1 MAGANNFFKPFFNL
15 SMLIIIKPNPKIGKI
30 LFATILD
37 FINVGGIQYRMTNIL
52 LNKDGKYVKL
62 DGISLKDLP
71 ANERV
76 WVYMIN
82 PNEIEVHRV
91 IEELKIPE
99 DYIRSALD
107 DEEGPRFDED
117 DDTHYTLTVFDIPVT
132 QRESDSDA
140 PYTTIPLSII
150 QKGNLTVTVCLQDNF
165 KFHEIKNGTLRRNI
179 LLDSPR
185 ITYQFLLA
193 FHSLYE
199 VYLRAI
205 DKTSTR
211 LESKLMESKDADTS
225 LRELM
230 RLKDGL
236 IYFSSS
242 LRQNNLVAEK
252 LMNQKG
258 LTEDD
263 VETLEN
269 IVVEIKQAFATCN
282 IQRELMNETMD
293 TYSNIV
299 NYQLAERMRLLT
311 IVTIILAIP
320 TLIAGIYGMN
330 VRLPFDQLPGLNA
343 FWIVIA
349 ATLIACIAT
358 AIWMVP
364 NRHVFNK
371 QKKKHRKHHKKK
383 EN

>member
-1 MAGANNFFKPFFNL
+1 
-15 SMLIIIKPNPKIGKI
+15 
-30 LFATILD
+30 
-37 FINVGGIQYRMTNIL
+37 MTNIL
-52 LNKDGKYVKL
+52 LNKDGKYIKIDNSNL
-62 DGISLKDLP
+62 RDLP
-71 ANERV
+71 TDERV
-76 WVYMIN
+76 WVQLIN

-91 IEELKIPE
+91 IDELKIPE
-99 DYIRSALD
+99 DFVRSALD
-107 DEEGPRFDED
+107 DEEGPRLDED
-117 DDTHYTLTVFDIPVT
+117 DDTHYTLTVFDIPVI

-165 KFHEIKNGTLRRNI
+165 KFHEIKHGTLRRNI
-179 LLDSPR
+179 LLDSQK

-205 DKTSTR
+205 DKSSTR
-211 LESKLMESKDADTS
+211 LESKLMESHDADSS

-230 RLKDGL
+230 RLKNAL
-236 IYFSSS
+236 IYFASS
-242 LRQNNLVAEK
+242 LRQNNIVAEK

-263 VETLEN
+263 IETLEN

-282 IQRELMNETMD
+282 LQRELMSETMG
-293 TYSNIV
+293 TYSNIIS
-299 NYQLAERMRLLT
+299 NQLAERMRLLT

-330 VRLPFDQLPGLNA
+330 IALPFDHLPHLWS
-343 FWIVIA
+343 FSLVIA
-349 ATLIACIAT
+349 VTLIVCIAT
-358 AIWMVP
+358 AIWMIP
-364 NRHVFNK
+364 NRHIFNK
-371 QKKKHRKHHKKK
+371 QKKKHRSSRRYKKK
-383 EN
+383 DGNN

>member
-1 MAGANNFFKPFFNL
+1 
-15 SMLIIIKPNPKIGKI
+15 
-30 LFATILD
+30 
-37 FINVGGIQYRMTNIL
+37 MTNIL
-52 LNKDGKYVKL
+52 LNQDGKYVKMDNTNL
-62 DGISLKDLP
+62 ANLPKD
-71 ANERV
+71 ERI
-76 WVYMIN
+76 WVQLIN
-82 PNEIEVHRV
+82 PNETEVHRV
-91 IEELKIPE
+91 IDELKIPE
-99 DYIRSALD
+99 DFVRSALD
-107 DEEGPRFDED
+107 DEEGPRLDED
-117 DDTHYTLTVFDIPVT
+117 DDTHYTLTVFDIPVI

-165 KFHEIKNGTLRRNI
+165 KFHEIKHGTLRRNI
-179 LLDSPR
+179 LLDSQR

-205 DKTSTR
+205 DKSSTR
-211 LESKLMESKDADTS
+211 LESKLMEAHDADAS

-230 RLKDGL
+230 RLKNAL
-236 IYFSSS
+236 IYFASS

-263 VETLEN
+263 IETLEN

-282 IQRELMNETMD
+282 IQRELMSETMG
-293 TYSNIV
+293 TYSNIIS
-299 NYQLAERMRLLT
+299 NQLAERMRILT

-330 VRLPFDQLPGLNA
+330 VHLPFDQLPGLNA

-349 ATLIACIAT
+349 VTAITCVAA
-358 AIWMVP
+358 AIWMIP
-364 NRHVFNK
+364 TRHIFNK
-371 QKKKHRKHHKKK
+371 PKKKHHGFKLKHRQKKTD
-383 EN
+383 NN